1 MVQYISLVVN
11 LIHDSSV
18 PSGSQLSLLQKVCKT
33 INTKRGMVCF
43 GSQFQ
48 MFLPMTSWPCCFW
61 VTAADT
67 GEKKLLVSW
76 RTENKEIARCSQ
88 SPLQGHCATDLNCF

>member
-1 MVQYISLVVN
+1 MQYISLVVN

-18 PSGSQLSLLQKVCKT
+18 PSGSELLLLQKVCKT

-48 MFLPMTSWPCCFW
+48 MFLQMTSWLCCYW
-61 VTAADT
+61 VMAADI

-76 RTENKEIARCSQ
+76 HTENKEIARYFQ
-88 SPLQGHCATDLNCF
+88 SYFQGHCATDLNCF